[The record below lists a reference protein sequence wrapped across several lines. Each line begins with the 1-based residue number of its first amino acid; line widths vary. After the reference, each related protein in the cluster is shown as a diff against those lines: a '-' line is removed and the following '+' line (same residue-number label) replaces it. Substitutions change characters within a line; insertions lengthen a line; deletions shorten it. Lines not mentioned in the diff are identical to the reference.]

1 MTRYLIWDSIS
12 GAYVWLGGVFSGVMG
27 PSCMRSGVRCPC
39 LVLAVRLSCKD
50 SLYRHLGV
58 SPQLRVSLP
67 VVVLDTLCGVLS
79 HQVLDMEITIWRHWS
94 LHCLYS
100 VIACSLLVWL
110 LLGGCSC

>member
-1 MTRYLIWDSIS
+1 
-12 GAYVWLGGVFSGVMG
+12 V
-27 PSCMRSGVRCPC
+27 RSGVRGPC

-58 SPQLRVSLP
+58 SPQLGVSFP

-79 HQVLDMEITIWRHWS
+79 HQVLDMDITIWRHWS
-94 LHCLYS
+94 LNCLYT
-100 VIACSLLVWL
+100 VITCKARSLLVWL